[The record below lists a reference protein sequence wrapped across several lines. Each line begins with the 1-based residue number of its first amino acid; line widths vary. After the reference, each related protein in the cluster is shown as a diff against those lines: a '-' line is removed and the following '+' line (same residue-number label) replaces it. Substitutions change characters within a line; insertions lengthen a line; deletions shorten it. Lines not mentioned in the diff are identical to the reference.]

1 MNTQAYIESGI
12 LDEYVLGVVSPQ
24 EKQEVERLSKIYP
37 EIKAELSRVE
47 ASLESYA
54 MEHQRTPPARL
65 KADIFAQMN
74 FDEPVAESQDLE
86 EQVEDETAQG
96 GAQIPFGQTV
106 SVVRPLW
113 SRIAVA
119 ASILLAIFGGWA
131 ALQLSETRQKNEQL
145 AIEMSNLQE
154 TAKYS
159 ETLASMYRDPNFKVI
174 RMPGLEKSAE
184 SSVVALWNQQTNEV
198 LLDVQSLPAAP
209 TGKQYQLWSIVEG
222 APVDM
227 GMLDQDFAGKVL
239 RMKATNPNSVAFAIT
254 LEKEG
259 GSPTPTMEEMYV
271 LGKV

>member
-24 EKQEVERLSKIYP
+24 EKQEVECLSKIYP
-37 EIKAELSRVE
+37 EIKAELDRVE
-47 ASLESYA
+47 AALESYA
-54 MEHQRTPPARL
+54 LEHQRTPPARL
-65 KADIFAQMN
+65 KKDIFAQMN
-74 FDEPVAESQDLE
+74 FDEPAAETQEESAVEESGQD
-86 EQVEDETAQG
+86 
-96 GAQIPFGQTV
+96 GAQVPFGQ
-106 SVVRPLW
+106 SAAPVRPLW

-119 ASILLAIFGGWA
+119 ASVLLAIFGGWS
-131 ALQLSETRQKNEQL
+131 ALQLSETRKANEQL
-145 AIEMSNLQE
+145 AAEMSNLKE
-154 TAKYS
+154 TAEYS
-159 ETLASMYRDPNFKVI
+159 QTLASMYRDPDFKVI
-174 RMPGLEKSAE
+174 RMPGLEKSTE

-209 TGKQYQLWSIVEG
+209 SGKQYQLWSIVDG

-227 GMLDQDFAGKVL
+227 GVLDQDFAGKVL
-239 RMKATNPNSVAFAIT
+239 RMKTTDPNSVAFAIT